1 MAEHGGFQP
10 IDFVR
15 LAAELLQRADTLVP
29 DWLRGGVRRG
39 SEWVCGD
46 LSGGE
51 GGSVSVNLST
61 GRWADFANDDKG
73 GDLVSLYAAIRNLGQ
88 REAALELM
96 EDLGWERQRQ
106 AAPARAPRPA
116 PQPGPAPEPARL
128 GVDAP
133 AARPRSLWRAIVPVP
148 GNAPPCR
155 FRWGYKDKRS
165 GEWVELEA
173 VDFWEYCF
181 EQVRYG
187 YVARFHRT
195 NSRGGVDKETV
206 PFTWCVDTSDDR
218 GTMKWRP
225 KQWDAPRPLYVPATL
240 LGDPAQTPVVVV
252 EGEKCAMAGHRL
264 LGHEFDFV
272 SWPGGGKAWPQASW
286 GWLMGRTVFLWP
298 DSDAKRERLTAAE
311 REAGA
316 DPDAKPL
323 LPAARQPGLVTM
335 RGIGQLLQTEHGCTV
350 HMVHLKPPGERADGW
365 DIADAIA
372 EGWGAD
378 QVRDFIRGAS
388 PFVAPEDAAR
398 AKQGAAISTPSMA
411 AAREGEDGED
421 PARAWLKYLLSSTN
435 GAVRP
440 VRENVV
446 LALDGRPE
454 RSVGGVPECAGL
466 IAFNEFTNNIE
477 KTRATP
483 WGSPA
488 GEWLEADELQMGD
501 WLVREHWLPSISREQ
516 LAEAVLIVAK
526 RHAFHPLRARIEA
539 LRGAWD
545 GGPRLDEWLRRCCL
559 EEDEWDLEDPL
570 QRYLTLA
577 GRYFVMGMCAR
588 VMKEKRHGADV
599 LVGPGCKFDFMLILE
614 GPQGWGK
621 STLAKTLGGDYFADT
636 GLTIGEKD
644 SLMNIQGIW
653 VYEWG
658 ELDNM
663 SKQEVSKVKLFI
675 SSPVD
680 RFRATFDRRP
690 AKYPRQVVFVGTTNE
705 SHYLTD
711 TTGNRRFWPV
721 LVTRRP
727 DIAWLRENLEQ
738 MLAEAVHRVDAG
750 ERFWPTPEEQRQLFD
765 PQQRERTV
773 ESSLESAIRTYLYD
787 EGQKVPLG
795 QPNGAL
801 ISEVTMQDLLTRI
814 GYTIDKQTDAVV
826 KKAGAV
832 MHMLG
837 WTKRRLAAD
846 GEGKRPRAYV
856 RPNDRSSSGT
866 PHAAV
871 ARASHGTQRP
881 TQGNTQG
888 ADSDCPF

>member
-1 MAEHGGFQP
+1 MAEHGGYQP

-29 DWLRGGVRRG
+29 DWLRGGSLRG
-39 SEWVCGD
+39 REWVCGD
-46 LSGGE
+46 LTGGE
-51 GGSVSVNLST
+51 GSSCSVNLDT
-61 GRWADFANDDKG
+61 GRWADFAGDDRG
-73 GDLVSLYAAIRNLGQ
+73 NDLVSLYAAVRNLSQ

-96 EDLGWERQRQ
+96 EELGWERQRAR
-106 AAPARAPRPA
+106 AAASAPRPA
-116 PQPGPAPEPARL
+116 PAPAPAKEGAAP
-128 GVDAP
+128 P
-133 AARPRSLWRAIVPVP
+133 AARAKSLWRAIVPVP

-155 FRWGYKDKRS
+155 FKWGYKDKRT
-165 GEWVELEA
+165 GEWVELDA
-173 VDFWEYCF
+173 VQFWEYAF

-195 NSRGGVDKETV
+195 NSRGEVEKETV

-225 KQWDAPRPLYVPATL
+225 KQWEAPRPLYVPATL
-240 LGDPAQTPVVVV
+240 LGDPSQTPVVLV
-252 EGEKCAMAGHRL
+252 EGEKCAMAGHQL

-272 SWPGGGKAWPQASW
+272 SWPGGGKAWAQASW
-286 GWLMGRTVFLWP
+286 GWLMGRTVYLWP

-311 REAGA
+311 REAGVN
-316 DPDAKPL
+316 PDTKPL
-323 LPAARQPGLVTM
+323 LPASRQPGLAAM
-335 RGIGQLLQTEHGCTV
+335 RSIGQLLQTDYACTV
-350 HMVHLKPPGERADGW
+350 LMVNLKPPGERPDGW

-372 EGWGAD
+372 EGWTAD
-378 QVRDFIRGAS
+378 QVRSFIRAARE
-388 PFVAPEDAAR
+388 FKAPEDAAR
-398 AKQGAAISTPSMA
+398 AKQGAAASTPSRA
-411 AAREGEDGED
+411 AAREGEGDGEED
-421 PARAWLKYLLSSTN
+421 ADAWRKHLLTSPST
-435 GAVRP
+435 GSIRP

-446 LALDGRPE
+446 LALDGRPDK
-454 RSVGGVPECAGL
+454 GLPGVPECEGL
-466 IAFNEFTNNIE
+466 IAFNEFTNNVV
-477 KTRATP
+477 KLRPTP
-483 WGSPA
+483 WGSPE

-501 WLVREHWLPSISREQ
+501 WLVREHWLPSMSREA
-516 LAEAVLIVAK
+516 LSEAVLIVAK
-526 RHAFHPLRARIEA
+526 RHAYHPLRARIEA
-539 LRGAWD
+539 LYGKWD
-545 GGPRLDEWLRRCCL
+545 KHPRLDEWLRRCCL
-559 EEDEWDLEDPL
+559 EEDEWDLDDPL

-577 GRYFVMGMCAR
+577 GRFFVMGMCAR
-588 VMKEKRHGADV
+588 VMAEKRRGADV
-599 LVGPGCKFDFMLILE
+599 VVGPGCKFDFMLILE

-621 STLAKTLGGDYFADT
+621 STLAKTLGGEFFADT
-636 GLTIGEKD
+636 GLNIGEKD

-658 ELDNM
+658 ELDSM

-727 DIAWLRENLEQ
+727 DIEWLRENLEQ
-738 MLAEAVHRVDAG
+738 MLAEAVHRVKEG
-750 ERFWPTPEEQRQLFD
+750 ERFWPTPEEQRLLFD

-787 EGQKVPLG
+787 DQQKVPMG

-801 ISEVTMQDLLTRI
+801 LGEITMQDLLTRI

-837 WTKRRLAAD
+837 WSKRRLSPD
-846 GEGKRPRAYV
+846 SDGKRPRAYV
-856 RPNDRSSSGT
+856 RPRDRSSSL
-866 PHAAV
+866 AAPV
-871 ARASHGTQRP
+871 PSGSQRSTRP
-881 TQGNTQG
+881 TQGATTG